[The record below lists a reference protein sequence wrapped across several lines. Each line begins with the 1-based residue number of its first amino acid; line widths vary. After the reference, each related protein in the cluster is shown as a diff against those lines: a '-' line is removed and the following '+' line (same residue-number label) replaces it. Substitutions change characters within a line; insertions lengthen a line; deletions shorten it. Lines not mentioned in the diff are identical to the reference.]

1 MGLNWD
7 LDEGIA
13 YNRFSH
19 LDSIE
24 DRIIYYLLSEKGK
37 SDKQKELVHTLWRLL
52 KYSDERCLIN
62 DSEHPLPTF
71 KEIYAL
77 VDNDNVIQ
85 NVKRIF
91 RYPYIEES
99 FTDQCSLLS
108 VYVDTILPRNHLL
121 ADVNIGIDILIHN
134 KISNVVNPLYDD
146 KGELLD
152 STEGNPIIKMKNR
165 ATVFLK
171 TVLALL
177 NGADVAGVGKFQ
189 FNREL
194 NRFVQSKL
202 GLWNNRNFYG
212 HKIIITCQMSGVE

>member
-1 MGLNWD
+1 MLNWHPD
-7 LDEGIA
+7 DEA

-24 DRIIYYLLSEKGK
+24 DRIIFYLLSDKNK
-37 SDKQKELVHTLWRLL
+37 SPEQIELTHNLWRLMY
-52 KYSDERCLIN
+52 YSDERCLID
-62 DSEHPLPTF
+62 DSNHPLPSF
-71 KEIYAL
+71 KEIYKL
-77 VDNDNVIQ
+77 VDNDNTVQ
-85 NVKRIF
+85 NTKRIF

-99 FTDQCSLLS
+99 FTEQCSLIS
-108 VYVDTILPRNHLL
+108 VYVDTILPRNHLI

-134 KISNVVNPLYDD
+134 KISNVVNPLYRED
-146 KGELLD
+146 GELIN
-152 STEGNPIIKMKNR
+152 STEGFPLIKMKNR
-165 ATVFLK
+165 ATMLLRI
-171 TVLALL
+171 VLALL

-212 HKIIITCQMSGVE
+212 HKIIIPCQMSGVE